1 MILQVL
7 SLEGQWPF
15 WGDYGL
21 HGAQQLLFYFQVG
34 NFIPKT
40 QWKMV
45 WYHWASSGPRHLGI
59 SRLHVAGSSLLLGI
73 YMASYM
79 AQSQTYGYHT
89 VNNADLGGFEPPEM
103 CASCQRHQRQRPTHK
118 ATGPVEFQ
126 RGRYNHWLCAYP
138 GPLRHQQYQRARSLG
153 KGNGPSWLLVTAHH
167 QSPASVLGACITGG
181 THRI

>member
-40 QWKMV
+40 QWKRV

-73 YMASYM
+73 YMASYV
-79 AQSQTYGYHT
+79 AQSQRYGYHT

-126 RGRYNHWLCAYP
+126 RGEVQSLAVLIQGPFAISNIKEPGHWVREMGHP
-138 GPLRHQQYQRARSLG
+138 GCS
-153 KGNGPSWLLVTAHH
+153 
-167 QSPASVLGACITGG
+167 
-181 THRI
+181 